1 MIQILHYL
9 KFKGIFIKKKQN
21 KTLKH
26 SRMQDVEVE
35 IHFKK
40 IQWAVISNSFQHV
53 SGIGTHVIL

>member
-9 KFKGIFIKKKQN
+9 KFKGIFIKKKKT

-35 IHFKK
+35 IQK